1 MRRNRLKLVVL
12 EDGVTAAT
20 DGAMETPALAA
31 RPDSAMR
38 RLRLI
43 DAEEGAPPDDAA

>member
-12 EDGVTAAT
+12 ESGVTGAP
-20 DGAMETPALAA
+20 DGSTEVPAVPT

-43 DAEEGAPPDDAA
+43 DADEGAPPDDAA